1 MSTTVDPERTQQVRA
16 ASEAALPAAALPAA
30 ALPAAAL
37 PAAALPAAALPAAA
51 LPAAALP
58 AAERRFMAIVLPDLL
73 NELALSREPAPPR
86 ELTARELTARELTAR
101 GPRAARSHHSI
112 PRAVVL
118 TSGHDTA
125 LEPTHRLDSVNTAAR
140 RSGVLPRQTIAQA
153 TALVEC
159 LSLHAVPMECVVQ
172 ALKRVAEAALGF
184 GSPVSFCVP
193 DTVWVEVS
201 GVSHL
206 FGGERELAVALVAH
220 VRSLGHA
227 LRLAS
232 ASGPWLAQSF
242 ARHFDF
248 DETGICLIPAS
259 QARQAAARLP
269 IGALPIESDT
279 VAWFSRLGLL
289 ELSDLGRLPRA
300 ALAARLEARTVQ
312 RVLDLIEGR
321 DDGVL
326 DAHVPERLPLEEQSW
341 DTPLES
347 VEPLLFVLRGL
358 AARLG
363 ARLEGRGQAAREL
376 LLTIQYDR
384 AIANLQSR
392 ERESQQQQLRDPRQ
406 RQAGGGRAPSVH
418 LARARASAQ
427 SEIPGVS
434 PGSSEPTL
442 VKEIR
447 FELAS
452 PLAHGEDIER
462 IVRSR
467 LQRETLRAPAT
478 GLRLQVSAIT
488 EARQWQL
495 SLEAVSDLKATLAS
509 DPHTLA
515 LLVAELSA
523 DVGEDAVG
531 VLEAHDS
538 HLLEKSSSLVSIHS
552 ILTAAARLPRGRREI
567 EPPRAGESGAA
578 EEPAPAPHEVL
589 KAAQSPTRLIT
600 PIEFKA
606 PLEEEEIVVIER
618 RAFSIQTIK
627 FEQRLEAVEWWAS
640 SPVSRD
646 YFRVWLAALTESHFS
661 DRATD
666 RAAEQPSGGPQHSR
680 RDGLEVLV
688 YVNRDDGKKF
698 VQALYD

>member
-1 MSTTVDPERTQQVRA
+1 MTTTADHGLAVPPPAVPPPAVPPPAVPPPAVPPPA
-16 ASEAALPAAALPAA
+16 APLPASPAKQQA
-30 ALPAAAL
+30 RSHPGVIHS
-37 PAAALPAAALPAAA
+37 P
-51 LPAAALP
+51 
-58 AAERRFMAIVLPDLL
+58 AERRFMAIVLPELL
-73 NELALSREPAPPR
+73 DELALSRAPAASRQWAPSHAPAARAPAASR
-86 ELTARELTARELTAR
+86 ESTPSRA
-101 GPRAARSHHSI
+101 PRAVRSHHLA

-118 TSGHDTA
+118 TSVHDTA

-140 RSGVLPRQTIAQA
+140 RLGVMPRQTIAQA
-153 TALVEC
+153 TALVEN
-159 LSLHAVPMECVVQ
+159 LALHALPAECVEQ

-184 GSPVSFCVP
+184 GSPVSFCAP

-248 DETGICLIPAS
+248 DETGICLVPAS

-269 IGALPIESDT
+269 ISALPIESDT
-279 VAWFSRLGLL
+279 VTWFSRLGLL

-300 ALAARLEARTVQ
+300 ALAARLEGCTVR

-326 DAHVPERLPLEEQSW
+326 DAHVPEPLPLEEQSW

-363 ARLEGRGQAAREL
+363 SRLEGRGQAAREL

-392 ERESQQQQLRDPRQ
+392 ERESQLLKP
-406 RQAGGGRAPSVH
+406 A
-418 LARARASAQ
+418 
-427 SEIPGVS
+427 
-434 PGSSEPTL
+434 SSEPTL

-452 PLAHGEDIER
+452 PLAHGDDIER

-467 LQRETLRAPAT
+467 LQREMLRAPAT

-495 SLEAVSDLKATLAS
+495 SLDAGSDLNATISS

-523 DVGEDAVG
+523 DVGQDAVG
-531 VLEAHDS
+531 VLETHDS
-538 HLLEKSSSLVSIHS
+538 HLLEKSSSLIPIHS
-552 ILTAAARLPRGRREI
+552 IPMPSPRRASLATAGTGPCSG
-567 EPPRAGESGAA
+567 PCES
-578 EEPAPAPHEVL
+578 EPAGAGDGGAREERATLLHEAVKAP
-589 KAAQSPTRLIT
+589 KSPTRLIT

-606 PLEEEEIVVIER
+606 PLEAEEIVVIER
-618 RAFSIQTIK
+618 RAFAIQTIQ
-627 FEQRLEAVEWWAS
+627 FEQRLEAVEWWAP
-640 SPVSRD
+640 SPISRD
-646 YFRVWLAALTESHFS
+646 YFRVWLTALAEANFS
-661 DRATD
+661 GSLADK
-666 RAAEQPSGGPQHSR
+666 AEERPWEGPPRPR

-688 YVNRDDGKKF
+688 YVNRDDGKRF